1 MCENKIEKHSFSK
14 ARGAEETPSLSRS
27 RLSLSRF
34 PSSTEDSLVLCAE
47 TWRGERL
54 GYVPGERER
63 RTRIERSL
71 PYWSRSAS
79 LYSLERRC
87 TSLLQSTKN
96 VKQQA
101 HSGPFQQTPSSSQ
114 GAHRR
119 LSAQEERESPAPR
132 LLFWEAEK
140 RRRGRGGPVRRLS
153 SRAGAV
159 AEAMSRASTGML
171 SVLEM
176 TTIGDD
182 RRIFAVNKKILS

>member
-1 MCENKIEKHSFSK
+1 MPHEGRGVRRRGRRKMCENKIEKHSFSK

-63 RTRIERSL
+63 GTRIERSL

-87 TSLLQSTKN
+87 TSLL
-96 VKQQA
+96 
-101 HSGPFQQTPSSSQ
+101 
-114 GAHRR
+114 
-119 LSAQEERESPAPR
+119 LSC
-132 LLFWEAEK
+132 FGK
-140 RRRGRGGPVRRLS
+140 RRSDGAGEADLYEDCPHVRGRWLRRCRGQA
-153 SRAGAV
+153 RAC
-159 AEAMSRASTGML
+159 
-171 SVLEM
+171 SVCW
-176 TTIGDD
+176 
-182 RRIFAVNKKILS
+182 R